1 MNQELYLRLLA
12 DYIYQGYQLDIAR
25 MLALRRAAADAT
37 VEEHIAR
44 MRAADAAQ
52 AQVEHQKDK
61 DDVHNGD
68 WTQ

>member
-12 DYIYQGYQLDIAR
+12 DYIYQGYQLNIAR

-44 MRAADAAQ
+44 MLAADAAQ

-61 DDVHNGD
+61 DDERAGD
-68 WTQ
+68 WTA

>member
-1 MNQELYLRLLA
+1 MNQELYLRLLT

-25 MLALRRAAADAT
+25 ML
-37 VEEHIAR
+37 
-44 MRAADAAQ
+44 AADAAQ

>member
-25 MLALRRAAADAT
+25 MLA
-37 VEEHIAR
+37 
-44 MRAADAAQ
+44 ADAAQ

-61 DDVHNGD
+61 DDERAGD
-68 WTQ
+68 WTA